1 MFEKFFLT
9 LFKLLAFI
17 HLLLNQAVTFGKR
30 KEEIVCMNFKILMLK
45 NNLNMGYIHVYY
57 KIIKN
62 CMQNQ
67 IDTLRQLNYELI
79 KNLGLF
85 RQRAGLSFGQRHT
98 LYHINA
104 HQGLSIQ
111 ELAELLQVDHS
122 TMSRNVKKLMQAD
135 LVETFQDDAD
145 KRRKMITLS
154 AVGRQVLAE
163 ATESI
168 NLTISNALQSL
179 DEDEIENV
187 ITNLRKYSKA
197 LEGVR

>member
-1 MFEKFFLT
+1 
-9 LFKLLAFI
+9 
-17 HLLLNQAVTFGKR
+17 
-30 KEEIVCMNFKILMLK
+30 
-45 NNLNMGYIHVYY
+45 
-57 KIIKN
+57 
-62 CMQNQ
+62 
-67 IDTLRQLNYELI
+67 
-79 KNLGLF
+79 
-85 RQRAGLSFGQRHT
+85 
-98 LYHINA
+98 
-104 HQGLSIQ
+104 
-111 ELAELLQVDHS
+111 
-122 TMSRNVKKLMQAD
+122 MQAD

>member
-1 MFEKFFLT
+1 
-9 LFKLLAFI
+9 
-17 HLLLNQAVTFGKR
+17 
-30 KEEIVCMNFKILMLK
+30 
-45 NNLNMGYIHVYY
+45 
-57 KIIKN
+57 
-62 CMQNQ
+62 MQNQ

-122 TMSRNVKKLMQAD
+122 TMSRNVKKLMQVD

-145 KRRKMITLS
+145 KRRKMIALS
-154 AVGRQVLAE
+154 AVGRQVLDE

-168 NLTISNALQSL
+168 NISNALQSL

>member
-1 MFEKFFLT
+1 MYFCSPVRSSIDSIPNPPSPEACVRLEPKT
-9 LFKLLAFI
+9 LLA
-17 HLLLNQAVTFGKR
+17 
-30 KEEIVCMNFKILMLK
+30 
-45 NNLNMGYIHVYY
+45 
-57 KIIKN
+57 
-62 CMQNQ
+62 
-67 IDTLRQLNYELI
+67 
-79 KNLGLF
+79 
-85 RQRAGLSFGQRHT
+85 
-98 LYHINA
+98 
-104 HQGLSIQ
+104 IQ

-145 KRRKMITLS
+145 KRRKMIALS
-154 AVGRQVLAE
+154 AVGRQVLDE

-197 LEGVR
+197 LEGFR

>member
-1 MFEKFFLT
+1 
-9 LFKLLAFI
+9 
-17 HLLLNQAVTFGKR
+17 
-30 KEEIVCMNFKILMLK
+30 
-45 NNLNMGYIHVYY
+45 
-57 KIIKN
+57 
-62 CMQNQ
+62 MQNQ

-122 TMSRNVKKLMQAD
+122 MQAD
-135 LVETFQDDAD
+135 WVETFQDDAD
-145 KRRKMITLS
+145 KRRKMIALS
-154 AVGRQVLAE
+154 AVGRQVLDE

>member
-1 MFEKFFLT
+1 
-9 LFKLLAFI
+9 
-17 HLLLNQAVTFGKR
+17 
-30 KEEIVCMNFKILMLK
+30 
-45 NNLNMGYIHVYY
+45 
-57 KIIKN
+57 
-62 CMQNQ
+62 
-67 IDTLRQLNYELI
+67 
-79 KNLGLF
+79 
-85 RQRAGLSFGQRHT
+85 
-98 LYHINA
+98 
-104 HQGLSIQ
+104 
-111 ELAELLQVDHS
+111 
-122 TMSRNVKKLMQAD
+122 MQAD

-154 AVGRQVLAE
+154 AVGRQVLDE

>member
-1 MFEKFFLT
+1 
-9 LFKLLAFI
+9 
-17 HLLLNQAVTFGKR
+17 
-30 KEEIVCMNFKILMLK
+30 
-45 NNLNMGYIHVYY
+45 
-57 KIIKN
+57 
-62 CMQNQ
+62 MQNQ

-145 KRRKMITLS
+145 KRRKMIALS
-154 AVGRQVLAE
+154 AVGRQVLDE

-179 DEDEIENV
+179 DEVEIENV

>member
-1 MFEKFFLT
+1 MKEP
-9 LFKLLAFI
+9 KLKT
-17 HLLLNQAVTFGKR
+17 VY
-30 KEEIVCMNFKILMLK
+30 VCSNCGETSPRWMGRCPSCGSWNTMNEDVVAEAPK
-45 NNLNMGYIHVYY
+45 
-57 KIIKN
+57 
-62 CMQNQ
+62 
-67 IDTLRQLNYELI
+67 
-79 KNLGLF
+79 
-85 RQRAGLSFGQRHT
+85 AGLSFGQRHT

-145 KRRKMITLS
+145 KRRKMIALS
-154 AVGRQVLAE
+154 AVGRQVLDE

>member
-1 MFEKFFLT
+1 
-9 LFKLLAFI
+9 
-17 HLLLNQAVTFGKR
+17 
-30 KEEIVCMNFKILMLK
+30 
-45 NNLNMGYIHVYY
+45 
-57 KIIKN
+57 
-62 CMQNQ
+62 MQNQ

-145 KRRKMITLS
+145 DCLVCSRPAS
-154 AVGRQVLAE
+154 VGRSDGIHQPHHFQCSA
-163 ATESI
+163 
-168 NLTISNALQSL
+168 
-179 DEDEIENV
+179 
-187 ITNLRKYSKA
+187 IT
-197 LEGVR
+197 

>member
-1 MFEKFFLT
+1 
-9 LFKLLAFI
+9 
-17 HLLLNQAVTFGKR
+17 
-30 KEEIVCMNFKILMLK
+30 
-45 NNLNMGYIHVYY
+45 
-57 KIIKN
+57 
-62 CMQNQ
+62 MQNQ

-145 KRRKMITLS
+145 KRRKMIALS
-154 AVGRQVLAE
+154 AVGRHV
-163 ATESI
+163 
-168 NLTISNALQSL
+168 SNALQSL

>member
-1 MFEKFFLT
+1 
-9 LFKLLAFI
+9 
-17 HLLLNQAVTFGKR
+17 
-30 KEEIVCMNFKILMLK
+30 
-45 NNLNMGYIHVYY
+45 
-57 KIIKN
+57 
-62 CMQNQ
+62 MQNQ

-98 LYHINA
+98 LY

-145 KRRKMITLS
+145 KRRKMIALS
-154 AVGRQVLAE
+154 AVGRQVLDE

>member
-1 MFEKFFLT
+1 
-9 LFKLLAFI
+9 
-17 HLLLNQAVTFGKR
+17 
-30 KEEIVCMNFKILMLK
+30 
-45 NNLNMGYIHVYY
+45 
-57 KIIKN
+57 
-62 CMQNQ
+62 MQNQ

-135 LVETFQDDAD
+135 LVETFQDDSKTD
-145 KRRKMITLS
+145 KIWKK
-154 AVGRQVLAE
+154 E
-163 ATESI
+163 HWC
-168 NLTISNALQSL
+168 
-179 DEDEIENV
+179 
-187 ITNLRKYSKA
+187 
-197 LEGVR
+197 

>member
-1 MFEKFFLT
+1 
-9 LFKLLAFI
+9 
-17 HLLLNQAVTFGKR
+17 
-30 KEEIVCMNFKILMLK
+30 
-45 NNLNMGYIHVYY
+45 
-57 KIIKN
+57 
-62 CMQNQ
+62 MQNQ

-135 LVETFQDDAD
+135 LVETFQADLVEPAQDAAD
-145 KRRKMITLS
+145 NRRKMIALS
-154 AVGRQVLAE
+154 AVGRQVLDE